1 MKRAAIAGLV
11 VVLGA
16 GSGFYVWRQGA
27 GAPRDGQQA
36 MQSESGGRRGGGRRS
51 DGPPSVLTVEA
62 RYADV
67 PVTLV
72 AVGTAQPLQ
81 TVMVRPQV
89 GGRLLELAF
98 REGQEVKKGDIL
110 ARIDPTIYQ
119 AQHEQALAK
128 KAQSEAQLANARLD
142 LARSNTLVASNYVSK
157 QQADTQRATVAQLE
171 AQVKSDQAA
180 IDNAKAY
187 LDYTTILSPID
198 GRIGIRLVDQGNVVS
213 ASDSVGLVMIAQIR
227 PITVLFNLP
236 QQNLRAVN
244 AAAAAGPVTVEAL
257 DADNRSVLDRGRL
270 EVVDNQVDQTTGTVK
285 LKAVFPNDSQQ
296 LWPGQFVNVR
306 LTLDTIRNAVVVPS
320 GAVQRGPN
328 GPFVYG
334 VADDK
339 AVLKNVEVGRQDE
352 TTSVVT
358 SGLTPPERVITTGFA
373 RLTNGEAVRVTES
386 EQPSAAAAPAA
397 PSTTAPGPG
406 RFNDERRRRMEAGAG
421 GGERREGER
430 PRRRRQDGQGGGA
443 SEAPP
448 GPNASAAGSART
460 E

>member
-1 MKRAAIAGLV
+1 
-11 VVLGA
+11 VLAA
-16 GSGFYVWRQGA
+16 GSGVYFWRESGTPEQ
-27 GAPRDGQQA
+27 GQQA
-36 MQSESGGRRGGGRRS
+36 SPNGRRGAGGRRAE
-51 DGPPSVLTVEA
+51 GPPSVLTAPA

-72 AVGTAQPLQ
+72 AVGTAQALQ

-89 GGRLLELAF
+89 GGRLLELSF
-98 REGQEVKKGDIL
+98 REGQEVKKGDVL

-119 AQHEQALAK
+119 AQYEQALAK
-128 KAQSEAQLANARLD
+128 RAQSEAQLANARLD
-142 LARSNTLVASNYVSK
+142 LGRSNTLVASNYVSK
-157 QQADTQRATVAQLE
+157 QQADTQRAAVAQLE

-180 IDNAKAY
+180 IDNSKAY
-187 LDYTTILSPID
+187 LDYTTILAPID
-198 GRIGIRLVDQGNVVS
+198 GRTGIRLVDQGNVVS
-213 ASDSVGLVMIAQIR
+213 GSDIGLVMIAQIR
-227 PITVLFNLP
+227 PITVLFNLA

-244 AAAAAGPVTVEAL
+244 AAAAAGPVAVEAL
-257 DADNRSVLDRGRL
+257 DGDNRTVLDRGRL

-285 LKAVFPNDSQQ
+285 LKAVFPNDDQQ

-352 TTSVVT
+352 TSSVIT
-358 SGLTPPERVITTGFA
+358 SGLMPPERVITTGFA
-373 RLTNGEAVRVTES
+373 RLTNGDPVRIVDA
-386 EQPSAAAAPAA
+386 EQPTAEASGVTSAPPAGQ
-397 PSTTAPGPG
+397 P
-406 RFNDERRRRMEAGAG
+406 RFEERRRRTEAVGP
-421 GGERREGER
+421 GGERSEGER
-430 PRRRRQDGQGGGA
+430 PRRRRQEGQSPGDG
-443 SEAPP
+443 APP
-448 GPNASAAGSART
+448 VSNPAGAARAAGSAGAAGSARA

>member
-1 MKRAAIAGLV
+1 
-11 VVLGA
+11 
-16 GSGFYVWRQGA
+16 
-27 GAPRDGQQA
+27 
-36 MQSESGGRRGGGRRS
+36 
-51 DGPPSVLTVEA
+51 
-62 RYADV
+62 
-67 PVTLV
+67 
-72 AVGTAQPLQ
+72 
-81 TVMVRPQV
+81 
-89 GGRLLELAF
+89 
-98 REGQEVKKGDIL
+98 
-110 ARIDPTIYQ
+110 
-119 AQHEQALAK
+119 
-128 KAQSEAQLANARLD
+128 
-142 LARSNTLVASNYVSK
+142 
-157 QQADTQRATVAQLE
+157 
-171 AQVKSDQAA
+171 
-180 IDNAKAY
+180 
-187 LDYTTILSPID
+187 
-198 GRIGIRLVDQGNVVS
+198 
-213 ASDSVGLVMIAQIR
+213 
-227 PITVLFNLP
+227 
-236 QQNLRAVN
+236 
-244 AAAAAGPVTVEAL
+244 
-257 DADNRSVLDRGRL
+257 
-270 EVVDNQVDQTTGTVK
+270 VK

-406 RFNDERRRRMEAGAG
+406 WFNDERRRRMEAGAG